1 MYSRISALEAVAQS
15 LYKSR
20 IVPSITNPKNS
31 LLLPLLTLSR
41 VNYSSSSSSS
51 SPLLSSCSSNSSIRC
66 SCSQH
71 SHHHNIS
78 NLLSQRNFT
87 TQSSSNS
94 SATDASSASSTA
106 TTVPSPTSSSAASD
120 TSTSNDAIPGVT
132 KGGDLMIMLYTC
144 RICETRS
151 ARQISKLGYYHG
163 SVIVRCPGCK
173 NLHLISDHLGWFDD
187 NKHTNAETLLQQ
199 RGEAV
204 RKGLIQEGKDEFV
217 IELTE
222 ADRKV
227 LQSRT
232 KSVRLTDEKEIEIV
246 SAGNYS
252 ELSKN
257 K

>member
-106 TTVPSPTSSSAASD
+106 TTVPSPTSSSASD
-120 TSTSNDAIPGVT
+120 TSTTNDAIPGVT